1 MTMNEL
7 GSEEMSKVEKTQQ
20 NARRK
25 FLIQSSAGVAITTLP
40 AQSVW
45 GACNTSGLSGGSRSA
60 GTVCIIPHV
69 TGGRSPGSWTKF
81 VESWAPDN
89 NARSKVRELFSL
101 GPGGGPGAPKDSFL
115 NTAYCNVRTFI
126 KDLPTLVLVD
136 PRGIVPDVSF
146 NVEVYLNDSGPEKNF
161 AAYYLN
167 ALFNFYGPLAPLA
180 DADELI
186 QHVWAVMLIK
196 GDADST
202 GPTNTAE
209 LEAAWFVEN
218 STTAV
223 YLPSGSGCI

>member
-1 MTMNEL
+1 MNEV
-7 GSEEMSKVEKTQQ
+7 GSEKMPKVGETQQ

-45 GACNTSGLSGGSRSA
+45 GACNTSGLSGGSRSG

-81 VESWAPDN
+81 VESGAPGN
-89 NARSKVRELFSL
+89 NARNKVRELFSL
-101 GPGGGPGAPKDSFL
+101 GPGGGTNAPTNSFL
-115 NTAYCNVRTFI
+115 DSAYCNVRAFI
-126 KDLPTLVLVD
+126 NGLPTLVLVD
-136 PRGIVPDVSF
+136 PRGIESDVNF
-146 NVEVYLNDSGPEKNF
+146 NVAAYLNDSGPETNF

-202 GPTNTAE
+202 GPTNTAD
-209 LEAAWFVEN
+209 LQAAWVVEN
-218 STTAV
+218 STTAA
-223 YLPSGSGCI
+223 YLPSGGGCI

>member
-1 MTMNEL
+1 MNEL
-7 GSEEMSKVEKTQQ
+7 GSEKMPKVEKIQQ

-81 VESWAPDN
+81 VDLAAPDN
-89 NARSKVRELFSL
+89 LARNKVREMFSL
-101 GPGGGPGAPKDSFL
+101 GPGGGPSAPSESSL
-115 NTAYCNVRTFI
+115 NAAYCNVRTHI
-126 KDLPTLVLVD
+126 RGLPTLTLVD
-136 PRGIVPDVSF
+136 PQGIFADVDF
-146 NVEVYLNDSGPEKNF
+146 NVEDYLNDSGPEKNF

-167 ALFNFYGPLAPLA
+167 ALFGFYGPLAPLA

-186 QHVWAVMLIK
+186 QHVWGVMLVK
-196 GDADST
+196 GDANST
-202 GPTNTAE
+202 GPTNTAD
-209 LEAAWFVEN
+209 LEAAWVPET
-218 STTAV
+218 STTSA
-223 YLPSGSGCI
+223 YLPSGSGCS

>member
-1 MTMNEL
+1 MNEV
-7 GSEEMSKVEKTQQ
+7 GSEKMPKVGETQQ

-69 TGGRSPGSWTKF
+69 TGGRSSGSWTKF
-81 VESWAPDN
+81 VESGAPGN
-89 NARSKVRELFSL
+89 NNRNKVRELFSL
-101 GPGGGPGAPKDSFL
+101 STYTDPQLD
-115 NTAYCNVRTFI
+115 TAYCNVRAFI
-126 KDLPTLVLVD
+126 NGLPTLVLVD
-136 PRGIVPDVSF
+136 PRGIESDVSF
-146 NVEVYLNDSGPEKNF
+146 NVEAYLNDSGPEKNF

-202 GPTNTAE
+202 GPTNTAD
-209 LEAAWFVEN
+209 LEAAWVVEN
-218 STTAV
+218 STTAA
-223 YLPSGSGCI
+223 YLPSGGGCI